1 MNQSKPGWRGQNA
14 DLWPFFLAIVLTVIY
29 KMGDGY
35 VMGHLISSND
45 KLIATLAYLTIGALV
60 GLTINFLLC
69 QTPAGKLID
78 SSFQSIRGV
87 SLKAHK
93 WAAISGIFGALTTGI
108 YLWSLR
114 TLDPSIVVPLT
125 TLAVLYIGIAESFSG
140 KVALGRILPS
150 IILVIAGVAIASIH
164 EGANWAVTGGTLI
177 MLLLVYNVLSA
188 FGELALKIGVDASDP
203 VSFGFWRFFWLV
215 VSAVLIAIGTSIAIG
230 QFGSYIAVIVGSAT
244 AIPFIVGV
252 MVVVFFANGWGN
264 RGVKLTSAT
273 KKNVMMAGTVVLS
286 IFATAA
292 VGLIIPGAFP
302 SAPTTVLEWT
312 LRLIGAALL
321 VLGVLLYRKD

>member
-1 MNQSKPGWRGQNA
+1 MNQFKPGWRSQNA
-14 DLWPFFLAIVLTVIY
+14 DLWPFFLAIVLTVVY

-69 QTPAGKLID
+69 QTSAGKLID

-108 YLWSLR
+108 YLWSFR

-125 TLAVLYIGIAESFSG
+125 TLAVLYIGIAESFRG

-150 IILVIAGVAIASIH
+150 IILVIAGVAIASVH

-177 MLLLVYNVLSA
+177 VLLLVYNALSA
-188 FGELALKIGVDASDP
+188 FGELASKIGVDASDP

-215 VSAVLIAIGTSIAIG
+215 VAAVLIAIGTSIAIG
-230 QFGSYIAVIVGSAT
+230 QFGSYIAAIVGSVA

-252 MVVVFFANGWGN
+252 MVVVFFDNGWGN
-264 RGVKLTSAT
+264 RGMKLTSAT
-273 KKNVMMAGTVVLS
+273 KKNVMMTGTVVLS

-292 VGLIIPGAFP
+292 VGLILPGVFP

-312 LRLIGAALL
+312 LRLVGAALL
-321 VLGVLLYRKD
+321 VLGVFLYRKD